1 MKFSL
6 FSKSLIPTMALALA
20 TFAYAAGT
28 AHKGSLHISD
38 PVQINGKQLPAG
50 DYTVTWEGDG
60 PSVNLHI
67 SRDRKELAS
76 AAARVV
82 PLNEKVNDDMALV
95 SNNQGQRELTAMR
108 FSGKQFEL
116 DITGDAG
123 DTMKSATSVK

>member
-6 FSKSLIPTMALALA
+6 FSKSLILTLGLALA
-20 TFAYAAGT
+20 TFAYAAGA

-38 PVQINGKQLPAG
+38 PVQVNGKQLPAG

-60 PSVNLHI
+60 PSVNVHF

-76 AAARVV
+76 AAAKVV
-82 PLNEKVNDDMALV
+82 PLDKKVSDDAALV
-95 SNNQGQRELTAMR
+95 SNSQGQRELTAMR

-116 DITGDAG
+116 EITGDAG
-123 DTMKSATSVK
+123 DTMKSGNSVK